1 MRTVSADPFLPDSEQ
16 EASDYLDRLFDL
28 QVQGLV
34 ARVANTGLHRL
45 VLGVSG
51 GLDST
56 LALLVAILLV
66 LNYTPLGYLQIGPL
80 SASLLTVPVA
90 IGAMTM
96 NPMAGA
102 ILGGVFGATSFI
114 QAVEG
119 KSAMGAAL
127 FQVSP
132 AGTFVVCFVA
142 RVLMGL
148 CTALI
153 FNALRKA
160 MPKNEKLACFLGG
173 LSAPVLN
180 TVFFMGFLVLIFYN
194 CDYVQNLAN
203 TLGAQNAFMFI
214 VLLVGVQAIFEW
226 VLCCVVAGA
235 VSLPVRKYLKMN

>member
-1 MRTVSADPFLPDSEQ
+1 MKNRTNIRWLTQ
-16 EASDYLDRLFDL
+16 
-28 QVQGLV
+28 
-34 ARVANTGLHRL
+34 
-45 VLGVSG
+45 
-51 GLDST
+51 

-90 IGAMTM
+90 IGPT
-96 NPMAGA
+96 AGA

-132 AGTFVVCFVA
+132 FGTFVVCFVA
-142 RVLMGL
+142 RVLVGL
-148 CTALI
+148 CAGLI
-153 FNALRKA
+153 FAALRKA
-160 MPKNEKLACFLGG
+160 MPKNEKLCCFLGG
-173 LSAPVLN
+173 LAAPVLN

-194 CDYVQNLAN
+194 CEYVQNLAN
-203 TLGAQNAFMFI
+203 TLGAANAFMFI

-226 VLCCVVAGA
+226 AICCVVAGA

>member
-1 MRTVSADPFLPDSEQ
+1 
-16 EASDYLDRLFDL
+16 
-28 QVQGLV
+28 
-34 ARVANTGLHRL
+34 
-45 VLGVSG
+45 
-51 GLDST
+51 
-56 LALLVAILLV
+56 
-66 LNYTPLGYLQIGPL
+66 
-80 SASLLTVPVA
+80 
-90 IGAMTM
+90 
-96 NPMAGA
+96 
-102 ILGGVFGATSFI
+102 
-114 QAVEG
+114 
-119 KSAMGAAL
+119 MGAAL

-132 AGTFVVCFVA
+132 AGTIVVCFVA

-226 VLCCVVAGA
+226 AICCVVAGA

>member
-1 MRTVSADPFLPDSEQ
+1 MKNRTNVRWLTQ
-16 EASDYLDRLFDL
+16 
-28 QVQGLV
+28 
-34 ARVANTGLHRL
+34 
-45 VLGVSG
+45 
-51 GLDST
+51 

-127 FQVSP
+127 FQV
-132 AGTFVVCFVA
+132 CFVA

-194 CDYVQNLAN
+194 CEYVQNLAN

-226 VLCCVVAGA
+226 VICCVVAGA

>member
-1 MRTVSADPFLPDSEQ
+1 MKNRTNVRWLTQ
-16 EASDYLDRLFDL
+16 
-28 QVQGLV
+28 
-34 ARVANTGLHRL
+34 
-45 VLGVSG
+45 
-51 GLDST
+51 

-96 NPMAGA
+96 N
-102 ILGGVFGATSFI
+102 LWQVLFW
-114 QAVEG
+114 AV
-119 KSAMGAAL
+119 SLAQPAL
-127 FQVSP
+127 FRLLRQVRHGRSPVPGQP

-226 VLCCVVAGA
+226 AICCVVAGA

>member
-1 MRTVSADPFLPDSEQ
+1 MKNRTNIRWLTQ
-16 EASDYLDRLFDL
+16 
-28 QVQGLV
+28 
-34 ARVANTGLHRL
+34 
-45 VLGVSG
+45 
-51 GLDST
+51 

-96 NPMAGA
+96 GPTAGA
-102 ILGGVFGATSFI
+102 VFGATSFI

-132 AGTFVVCFVA
+132 FGTFVVCFVA
-142 RVLMGL
+142 RVLVGL
-148 CTALI
+148 CAGLI
-153 FNALRKA
+153 FAALRKA
-160 MPKNEKLACFLGG
+160 MPKNEKLCCFLGG
-173 LSAPVLN
+173 LAAPVLN

-194 CDYVQNLAN
+194 CEYVQNLAN
-203 TLGAQNAFMFI
+203 TLGAANAFMFI

-226 VLCCVVAGA
+226 AICCVVAGA